1 VTDALDRPTSLLVL
15 GGTSEIALATVLALR
30 SPVLRRVV
38 LAARPSP
45 SRDEA
50 VEHLSA
56 AGVAGVEAVDFDAAL
71 TTTHDLLLDGA
82 FAGGDIDVVL
92 VAFGV
97 LGDQEDFEAH
107 PDRAVEAA
115 QVNYVGAV
123 SVCLRSAHLLRQQ
136 GHGALVVLSSVA
148 GERARRSNFL
158 YGSTKAG
165 LDALASGLADA
176 LHGSGAR
183 VLIVRPG
190 FVRTGMTS
198 HLEPAP
204 LSVTAEQVAD
214 AVVTGLRKRS
224 TVVYVPGAMR
234 VVMSGLRHLPRPVF
248 RRLPI

>member
-1 VTDALDRPTSLLVL
+1 MTDALDRPTSMLVL

-30 SPVLRRVV
+30 SPALRRVV
-38 LAARPSP
+38 LAARPSTQ
-45 SRDEA
+45 RDDA
-50 VEHLSA
+50 VADLTA
-56 AGVAGVEAVDFDAAL
+56 AGVQGVTTVDFEAADTASHETLLDAAFAAG
-71 TTTHDLLLDGA
+71 DL
-82 FAGGDIDVVL
+82 DVVL

-97 LGDQEDFEAH
+97 LGDQEDFEAN
-107 PDRAVEAA
+107 PDHAVEAA

-123 SVCLRSAHLLRQQ
+123 SVCLRSAHLLRAQ
-136 GHGALVVLSSVA
+136 GHGSLVVLSSVA

-165 LDALASGLADA
+165 LDALASGLADS
-176 LHGSGAR
+176 LVDSGAR

-204 LSVTAEQVAD
+204 LSVTAEQVAE
-214 AVVTGLRKRS
+214 AVVTGLRRRS
-224 TVVYVPGAMR
+224 TVVYAPGAMR
-234 VVMSGLRHLPRPVF
+234 FVMSGLRHLPRPVF